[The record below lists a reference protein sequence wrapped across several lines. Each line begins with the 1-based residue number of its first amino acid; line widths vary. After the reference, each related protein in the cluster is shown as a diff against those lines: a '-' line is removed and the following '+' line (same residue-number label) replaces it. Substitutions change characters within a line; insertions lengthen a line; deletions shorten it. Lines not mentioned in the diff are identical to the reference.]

1 MNLVYAC
8 VFYNRD
14 YMKLLELLLAS
25 MKIYS
30 STDTFDF
37 LVLTSPGFE
46 ESLEELSSK
55 TGIQIKTMCIP
66 LTTIFEAAC
75 ARLRIFDYE
84 FISRYDTILYLDT
97 DILIKGD
104 LAPLFSLAK
113 DKILYAIEEG
123 TIASKNFGGLLFRPG
138 AFDMKTAGI
147 NSGTLLFQNCL
158 PVRDLFSRIRGHIQG
173 FTDKGEASPY
183 ALDQPFINYH
193 AIQSGIYDNKALNPF
208 VSLYEKSDTVTNYET
223 SVICHFSFPIGN
235 FGHKYNR
242 MKAFFINLL
251 REPCIEGCEY
261 ENRVKGRQ
269 LTWGSGFI
277 EFGQG
282 RELHT
287 SWGKGEYEIK
297 SPDLVCAFWNNYFHM
312 LKFNEKF
319 SECISVRIYPKDCQV
334 SYSKL
339 LK

>member
-46 ESLEELSSK
+46 ESLDELSSK
-55 TGIQIKTMCIP
+55 TGIRIHTMCIP

-75 ARLRIFDYE
+75 ARLRIFDYK

-97 DILIKGD
+97 DILIKGE
-104 LAPLFSLAK
+104 LGPLFSLAK
-113 DKILYAIEEG
+113 DEILYAIEEG
-123 TIASKNFGGLLFRPG
+123 TIASKNFGSLFFRPG
-138 AFDMKTAGI
+138 AVDMNIAGI

-158 PVRDLFSRIRGHIQG
+158 PVRDLFCRIRGHIQA
-173 FTDKGEASPY
+173 FTDKGEAPPY

-208 VSLYEKSDTVTNYET
+208 VSLYEKSDTVTNYAT

-235 FGHKYNR
+235 FGHKYSR

-251 REPCIEGCEY
+251 SGPSIEGCEY
-261 ENRVKGRQ
+261 ENRVKGRG